1 MDPIAL
7 HAHNPGP
14 YTGDGNWTWLIPGRV
29 TTLIDAG
36 TGETTHLDEV
46 ERALDGAPLAQVL
59 VTHAH
64 GDHISGAPA
73 LAARFPSARFRKMP
87 WSERDTR
94 WPVAWEP
101 IAANEQIAAGD
112 AALVAVHTP
121 GHAPD
126 HLSFW
131 HEPSRTLFCGDL
143 AVKGTT
149 VFIPSNTRGDLAD
162 YLVSL
167 ERVMALQPAR
177 LLPAHGPIID
187 DPRAVL
193 RGYIEHR
200 RERERQIL
208 TALERGALTPDE
220 LVAQIYR
227 ALAEHL
233 VPLARESV
241 VAHLVKLARDGRAG
255 RRGEAWHI
263 IGP

>member
-1 MDPIAL
+1 MNPIAI
-7 HAHNPGP
+7 HAHNPSP
-14 YTGDGNWTWLIPGRV
+14 YTGDGNWTYLLRGRI

-36 TGETTHLDEV
+36 TGEQAHLDDV
-46 ERALDGAPLAQVL
+46 ERALEGAPLAQVL

-64 GDHISGAPA
+64 GDHASGAPA
-73 LAARFPSARFRKMP
+73 LAARFPGVRFLKMP
-87 WSERDTR
+87 WADRDGR

-101 IAANEQIAAGD
+101 IAGGAQIAAGD
-112 AALVAVHTP
+112 ETLVAVHTP

-126 HLSFW
+126 HLAFW
-131 HEPSRTLFCGDL
+131 HEPSRTLFSADL

-149 VFIPSNTRGDLAD
+149 VFIPANSRGDLSD
-162 YLVSL
+162 YLASL
-167 ERVMALQPAR
+167 EKVIALQPAR
-177 LLPAHGPIID
+177 LLPSHGPVIE
-187 DPRAVL
+187 DPRTVL

-200 RERERQIL
+200 HEREKQIVL
-208 TALERGALTPDE
+208 ALADGPLTPDE

-227 ALAEHL
+227 GLTDTL
-233 VPLARESV
+233 LPMARESV